1 MLVKAGVFDSA
12 TVAGNQAIAGVGF
25 KPKLVILFSCKNTAD
40 TVQSVEANFLSMFGA
55 GTGPT
60 ERFAGSSWE
69 RNTSDPTEADRRF
82 ISTAILTMNENAVIT
97 MEADLASMD
106 DDGFALNW
114 TAVNGTARKIFYLA
128 IGGDG
133 VQVKIGFFNTNT
145 TTGNQAVT
153 GVGFKPQMLL
163 SFLNIN
169 GTTEGS
175 STNHSRSM
183 GYADTPGVSSTVH
196 AFSYL
201 GFDNVGTSDEQRG
214 NRTAEWMV
222 VASGSA
228 FDFLATFVSMDAD
241 GFTFNIATAAATSRK
256 WAYIAISGVRAKVI
270 RVASPTANG
279 TQQIT
284 GVGFKPLVLFF
295 NSTHTS
301 GTAFTGNSKETLGV
315 ATGPTNRFYTAQRA
329 QGGQAAA
336 VASHRQRQDKFI
348 ASIDGSVTS
357 EADLQSMD
365 ADGFTLNW
373 TTTDTSTRHFAGWA
387 LAESTEVLE
396 RQRYKIE
403 ESALLRVNRI
413 AEHLVGA

>member
-12 TVAGNQAIAGVGF
+12 TVTGTQAITGIGF
-25 KPKLVILFSCKNTAD
+25 KPKLVILFSCKNAAD
-40 TVQSVEANFLSMFGA
+40 TGTGVEANFISMMGA

-69 RNTSDPTEADRRF
+69 RDTSDPTEADRRF

-106 DDGFALNW
+106 DDGFTLNW
-114 TAVNGTARKIFYLA
+114 TTVNGTARKVFYLA
-128 IGGDG
+128 LGGDG

-169 GTTEGS
+169 STTEGS

-183 GYADTPGVSSTVH
+183 GYADTSGTVH
-196 AFSYL
+196 AFTYL
-201 GFDNVGTSDEQRG
+201 GRDNVGTSDEQRG
-214 NRTAEWMV
+214 NRTAEWMA
-222 VASGSA
+222 VASLSV
-228 FDFLATFVSMDAD
+228 FDFLAPFVSMDTD
-241 GFTFNIATAAATSRK
+241 GFTFNIATAATTSRK
-256 WAYIAISGVRAKVI
+256 WAYIAIRGVRAKVV

-279 TQQIT
+279 AQQIA
-284 GVGFKPLVLFF
+284 GIGFKPLALFF

-301 GTAFTGNSKETLGV
+301 GTAFLSNSKETLGV
-315 ATGPTNRFYTAQRA
+315 ATDPTNRFYTAQRA
-329 QGGQAAA
+329 SSGQATA
-336 VASHRQRQDKFI
+336 VASHRQRQDKFL

-365 ADGFTLNW
+365 EDGFTLNW

-396 RQRYKIE
+396 RQRYKVEDQVLRGYVTE
-403 ESALLRVNRI
+403 EARCN
-413 AEHLVGA
+413 